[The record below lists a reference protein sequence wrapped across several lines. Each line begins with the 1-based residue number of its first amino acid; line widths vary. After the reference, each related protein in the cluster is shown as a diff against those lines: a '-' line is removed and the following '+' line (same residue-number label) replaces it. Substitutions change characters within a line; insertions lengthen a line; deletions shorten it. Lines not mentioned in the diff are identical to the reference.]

1 MAYFV
6 AFTPSDTC
14 NAETILRT
22 LHEQKTEADVCQLRT
37 NLKPLSDE
45 TYDEASEKL
54 LRELYLVV
62 KDHNNNA
69 VQEMTARSN
78 QFCLPKKMYNFVD
91 DWNEEQLRQAFGCDR
106 SVPFQMNHFRDTSLN
121 LVIVNERDYGNVLQG
136 VYKCLRRDGLKL
148 HLLSKANQNY
158 TDVIPISSQPV
169 SDFFIVA
176 EKLSNAMRNF
186 RSPHV
191 LYRGD
196 IYAKQDIAVFTFVRL
211 MDTEAYLN
219 KLLLSPVMRE
229 GILKHYQ
236 MLLRLMK
243 NRECEV
249 FPQIS

>member
-1 MAYFV
+1 
-6 AFTPSDTC
+6 
-14 NAETILRT
+14 
-22 LHEQKTEADVCQLRT
+22 
-37 NLKPLSDE
+37 
-45 TYDEASEKL
+45 
-54 LRELYLVV
+54 
-62 KDHNNNA
+62 
-69 VQEMTARSN
+69 
-78 QFCLPKKMYNFVD
+78 
-91 DWNEEQLRQAFGCDR
+91 
-106 SVPFQMNHFRDTSLN
+106 MNHFRDTPLN

-191 LYRGD
+191 LYGGD
-196 IYAKQDIAVFTFVRL
+196 IYAKPDIAIFTFVRL
-211 MDTEAYLN
+211 MDAEAYLN
-219 KLLLSPVMRE
+219 KLLVSPVMRE

-249 FPQIS
+249 FPQISFDFNLIEVEDGKCFKINE

>member
-1 MAYFV
+1 MRNVEDWKDYVWSDVETEPEALPFYPGVAYFV

-22 LHEQKTEADVCQLRT
+22 LHEQETD
-37 NLKPLSDE
+37 LKLLSDE

-78 QFCLPKKMYNFVD
+78 QFCLTKKMYNFVD
-91 DWNEEQLRQAFGCDR
+91 DWNEEQLRQAFGCDI
-106 SVPFQMNHFRDTSLN
+106 SVPFQMNHFRDTPLN

-148 HLLSKANQNY
+148 HLLSKANQNH

-186 RSPHV
+186 RSLHV

-196 IYAKQDIAVFTFVRL
+196 IMQSQT
-211 MDTEAYLN
+211 
-219 KLLLSPVMRE
+219 LLS
-229 GILKHYQ
+229 LH
-236 MLLRLMK
+236 L
-243 NRECEV
+243 
-249 FPQIS
+249 